1 MKKIIIPTILL
12 LGIMACVASPNYI
25 SDEQKEGLKPAVVY
39 YAPIPD
45 NLEFAGEKV
54 PTHYPD
60 VKEALQREM
69 SVTMYMHSS
78 SIKAFRAMSRYF
90 PVIEPILKKHGI
102 PDDFKY
108 LAMAESGLNPEAISS
123 AKASGLWQFMTAA
136 AKQYGVETGSN
147 VDLRYNVEIATEAA
161 CKYLKDA
168 YKRFGN
174 WTLVA
179 ASYNLGVA
187 GVSSRVKTQG
197 VDSYYDLFIPQET
210 MRYVYRILSMKIIGE
225 NLDKYGFMLSD
236 KDCLK
241 PFENYTEITV
251 NQQNIKWSELAAKYG
266 TNYKILRL
274 LNPWIRSYEYSNSSG
289 ISYKVKV
296 PNADFR
302 IKGY

>member
-1 MKKIIIPTILL
+1 MKKIIIPSILL
-12 LGIMACVASPNYI
+12 LGVMACVASPNYI
-25 SDEQKEGLKPAVVY
+25 AEEQKEKLTPAVVY
-39 YAPIPD
+39 YAPIPK

-54 PTHYPD
+54 PLEYPD
-60 VKEALQREM
+60 VKEALQREI

-78 SIKAFRAMSRYF
+78 SIRAFRAMSRYF

-108 LAMAESGLNPEAISS
+108 LAMAESGLNPEAIST

-161 CKYLKDA
+161 CKYLKDS

-187 GVSSRVKTQG
+187 GVSKRVDVQG

-225 NLDKYGFMLSD
+225 NLSDYGFMLSD
-236 KDCLK
+236 EDCLK
-241 PFENYTEITV
+241 PFENYTEIKV
-251 NQQNIKWSELAAKYG
+251 NHKDIKWSELAAKHG

-274 LNPWIRSYEYSNSSG
+274 LNPWIRSYEYSNSPG
-289 ISYKVKV
+289 TTYTVKV
-296 PNADFR
+296 PNKDFR
-302 IKGY
+302 TKGY